1 MKVVLF
7 CGGFGMRL
15 REYSEQ
21 IPKPMVT
28 IGYRPL
34 LWHVMKY
41 YSHFGHKD
49 FILCLGYK
57 GDMIKNYFLNYNECL
72 SNDFVLSDGGK
83 SIELLNSDT
92 EDWKISFL
100 DTGLHSNLGQR
111 LLNVKQYL
119 DGEEMFLANYSDGL
133 TDLQLDS
140 YIDNFKK
147 SGKTACFLSVR
158 PNLSVHHV
166 TIDNQNVVTGIENIT
181 RSGLRLNGG
190 YFVFRKDI
198 FEYIKYG
205 EELVDEPF
213 KRLITDRKIMTQK
226 HDGFWIGMDTFKD
239 RQQLEE
245 RFSKGDAPWELW
257 RKDLNN
263 QNK

>member
-7 CGGFGMRL
+7 CGGFGMRI
-15 REYSEQ
+15 REYSEE
-21 IPKPMVT
+21 IPKPMVA

-41 YSHFGHKD
+41 YSYFGHKD

-72 SNDFVLSDGGK
+72 SNDFVLSEGGK
-83 SIELLNSDT
+83 TIKLLGSDAD
-92 EDWKISFL
+92 DWKITFV

-111 LLNVKQYL
+111 LMNVRQHL
-119 DGEEMFLANYSDGL
+119 DGEDIFLANYSDGL
-133 TDLQLDS
+133 TDLHLNS
-140 YIDNFKK
+140 YIDNFLGSDKI
-147 SGKTACFLSVR
+147 ACFLAVR

-166 TIDNQNVVTGIENIT
+166 TIEDEKTVTRIENIT
-181 RSGLRLNGG
+181 RSGIWLNGG
-190 YFVFRKDI
+190 YFIFKRDI
-198 FEYIKYG
+198 FEYINYG
-205 EELVDEPF
+205 EELVEEPF
-213 KRLITDRKIMTQK
+213 KRLIDDKKIMTQK
-226 HDGFWIGMDTFKD
+226 HNGFWIGMDTFKD

-257 RKDLNN
+257 RKGLTNN
-263 QNK
+263 K

>member
-7 CGGFGMRL
+7 CGGFGMRI
-15 REYSEQ
+15 REYSED

-41 YSHFGHKD
+41 YSYFGHKD

-83 SIELLNSDT
+83 SIKLLSSDT
-92 EDWKISFL
+92 EDWKISFV

-119 DGEEMFLANYSDGL
+119 NEEEIFLVNYSDGL
-133 TDLQLDS
+133 TDLNLGL
-140 YIDNFKK
+140 YIDNFI
-147 SGKTACFLSVR
+147 KTDKIACFLSVR

-166 TIDNQNVVTGIENIT
+166 TIENENIVTALENIT

-190 YFVFRKDI
+190 YFIFRREI
-198 FEYIKYG
+198 FEYMNYG
-205 EELVDEPF
+205 EELIEEPF
-213 KRLITDRKIMTQK
+213 KRLIKNKKIMTQK
-226 HDGFWIGMDTFKD
+226 HNGFWIGMDTFKD

-257 RKDLNN
+257 RKDLN
-263 QNK
+263 KVD

>member
-7 CGGFGMRL
+7 CGGFGMRI
-15 REYSEQ
+15 REYSED

-41 YSHFGHKD
+41 YSYFGHKD

-83 SIELLNSDT
+83 SIKLLSSDT
-92 EDWKISFL
+92 EDWKISFV

-119 DGEEMFLANYSDGL
+119 NEEEIFLVNYSDGL
-133 TDLQLDS
+133 TDLNLGL
-140 YIDNFKK
+140 YIDNFI
-147 SGKTACFLSVR
+147 KTDKIACFLSVR

-166 TIDNQNVVTGIENIT
+166 TIENENIVTALENIT

-190 YFVFRKDI
+190 YFIFRREI
-198 FEYIKYG
+198 FEYMNYG
-205 EELVDEPF
+205 EELIEEPF
-213 KRLITDRKIMTQK
+213 KRLIKNKKIMTQK
-226 HDGFWIGMDTFKD
+226 HNGFWIGMDTFKD

-245 RFSKGDAPWELW
+245 RFAKGDAPWELW
-257 RKDLNN
+257 GKNLN
-263 QNK
+263 KVD

>member
-7 CGGFGMRL
+7 CGGLGMRI
-15 REYSEQ
+15 RDYSEE

-41 YSHFGHKD
+41 YSYFGHKD

-72 SNDFVLSDGGK
+72 SNDFVLSEGGK
-83 SIELLNSDT
+83 VIKLLGSDT
-92 EDWKISFL
+92 DDWKITFI

-111 LLNVKQYL
+111 LMNVQQHL
-119 DGEEMFLANYSDGL
+119 DGEDIFLANYSDGL
-133 TDLQLDS
+133 TDLNLNT
-140 YIDNFKK
+140 YIDNFIK
-147 SGKTACFLSVR
+147 SDKVACFLSVR
-158 PNLSVHHV
+158 PNLSVHHITIEDENIV
-166 TIDNQNVVTGIENIT
+166 TSIENIT
-181 RSGLRLNGG
+181 RSGIWLNGG
-190 YFVFRKDI
+190 YFIFKRDI
-198 FEYIKYG
+198 FEHINYG
-205 EELVDEPF
+205 EELVEEPF
-213 KRLITDRKIMTQK
+213 KRLIINKKIMTQK
-226 HDGFWIGMDTFKD
+226 HNGFWIGMDTFKD

-257 RKDLNN
+257 RKGLKNN
-263 QNK
+263 K